1 MALAT
6 SFAPWAKDMVQ
17 AVNTCAGS
25 GNVGL
30 VGIFTLLGDLRA
42 TNHCPPPAQSSA
54 GQPALTWMYLNT
66 VSARQSNTSALA
78 QMSSAIWLC
87 FSLSTSS
94 TQCMS

>member
-25 GNVGL
+25 GTFGL
-30 VGIFTLLGDLRA
+30 VGIFTLLGDLGQPTTALR
-42 TNHCPPPAQSSA
+42 QSSV

-66 VSARQSNTSALA
+66 ASARQSNTSALA